1 MGSMLIREWLV
12 RLALGFIML
21 STQLA
26 TAADSPDIVLEL
38 TGQLTGADHQ
48 SYKEVPFNVPAGVKR
63 ITVSVSYDRENRT
76 VVDLGIF
83 DPDRFRGWSGGNK
96 ATFSLA
102 ETDATPS
109 YLPGPLP
116 AGEWTLIL
124 GVPNIRTESVANYR
138 AEIVLEFGTSA
149 NSKGFA
155 PSPLN
160 DNADWY
166 RGELHTHTAHSDGNC
181 LRQSGSNGPCPVY
194 KTVEAAVERGL
205 DFVAVTE
212 HNTLSHH
219 QSLNELQMSF
229 DQTVLMSGR
238 EITTFYGHAN
248 IFGTTE
254 FIDFRVRDSQINP
267 VLQAAAEQ
275 GAFISINHPGL
286 PSGEACMGCGWV
298 PETDFSLID
307 AVEVVNGSVIDS
319 GAGLLKSPLSGIP
332 FWERL
337 LNAGH
342 KVTAIAGSD
351 NHNADLRSDSGRLT
365 TIGEITTV
373 VFANSLSQQNLLEGL
388 RRGRA
393 FIDLEGSAD
402 RFVELRAESKG
413 EHALMG
419 ETLEVS
425 AGGDIRVTVSAQNTP
440 DAIFAL
446 YHNGEPVS
454 AELDYVTNGDL
465 LQTTITLR
473 ATGESEWLRAE
484 VVSIEGKVLLMSN
497 AVYVNFLD

>member
-1 MGSMLIREWLV
+1 MIRDFIA
-12 RLALGFIML
+12 RLALVL
-21 STQLA
+21 VLLNTQLA
-26 TAADSPDIVLEL
+26 IAAESPDTALVL
-38 TGQLTGADHQ
+38 TGQLTGADHE
-48 SYKEVPFNVPAGVKR
+48 SYKEVTFDVPAGVKR
-63 ITVSVSYDRENRT
+63 ITVSVTYDRDNRT

-96 ATFSLA
+96 ATFTLA

-116 AGEWTLIL
+116 AGQWTLIL
-124 GVPNIRTESVANYR
+124 GIPNIRADSVANFR
-138 AEIVLEFGTSA
+138 AEVLLEFGMTA
-149 NSKGFA
+149 GSKGFSA
-155 PSPLN
+155 VPLR
-160 DNADWY
+160 ADAGWY
-166 RGELHTHTAHSDGNC
+166 RGELHTHTAHSDGSC

-219 QSLNELQMSF
+219 QSLNELQMAF

-254 FIDFRVRDSQINP
+254 FIDFRVRDNQINS
-267 VLQAAAEQ
+267 VLQAASAL
-275 GAFISINHPGL
+275 GAFVSINHPGL
-286 PSGEACMGCGWV
+286 PSGEVCMGCGWIA
-298 PETDFSLID
+298 ETDYSLID
-307 AVEVVNGSVIDS
+307 AVEVVNGSVMDS

-332 FWERL
+332 FWENL

-351 NHNADLRSDSGRLT
+351 NHNADLRSDSGRRT
-365 TIGEITTV
+365 AIGEVTTV
-373 VFANSLSQQNLLEGL
+373 IFANSLSQHDLLEGL

-402 RFVELRAESKG
+402 RLLEIRAEADGKS
-413 EHALMG
+413 ALMG
-419 ETLEVS
+419 EMLEVA
-425 AGGDIRVTVSAQNTP
+425 AGGDIRVTISARNTP
-440 DAIFAL
+440 DATVAL
-446 YHNGEPVS
+446 YHNGELVS
-454 AELDYVTNGDL
+454 AEPDYVSTGEL
-465 LQTTITLR
+465 LETTIILQ
-473 ATGESEWLRAE
+473 ASGQSEWLRAE
-484 VVSIEGKVLLMSN
+484 VVSPEGKVLLMSN

>member
-1 MGSMLIREWLV
+1 MTIRQL
-12 RLALGFIML
+12 FILTVLLTVAFMAQL
-21 STQLA
+21 SI
-26 TAADSPDIVLEL
+26 AADNTNSVLVL
-38 TGQLTGADHQ
+38 NGQLTGVDHET
-48 SYKEVPFNVPAGVKR
+48 YKEVPFEVPAGVKR
-63 ITVSVSYDRENRT
+63 ITVSVSYDRDNRT

-124 GVPNIRTESVANYR
+124 GIPNIRADTVANYR
-138 AEIVLEFGTSA
+138 AEVLLEYGIFAS
-149 NSKGFA
+149 SKGFA
-155 PSPLN
+155 PLPLN
-160 DNADWY
+160 ADAGWY
-166 RGELHTHTAHSDGNC
+166 RGELHTHTAHSDGSC

-254 FIDFRVRDSQINP
+254 FIDFRVRDNQINP
-267 VLQAAAEQ
+267 VLHAAAEQ

-286 PSGEACMGCGWV
+286 PSGEACMGCGWIG
-298 PETDFSLID
+298 ETDFSLID

-332 FWERL
+332 FWENL

-351 NHNADLRSDSGRLT
+351 NHNADLRSDSGRHT
-365 TIGEITTV
+365 AIGEVTTV
-373 VFANSLSQQNLLEGL
+373 VFANSLSQHDLLQGL
-388 RRGRA
+388 RNGRA

-402 RFVELRAESKG
+402 RFVEISAEAEGK
-413 EHALMG
+413 HVMMG
-419 ETLEVS
+419 ETLEVA
-425 AGGDIRVTVSAQNTP
+425 AGGDIRVTISAQNSA
-440 DAIFAL
+440 DAIFVL
-446 YHNGEPVS
+446 YHNGEAVS
-454 AELDYVTNGDL
+454 TELDYVRDDDL
-465 LQTTITLR
+465 LETTITLQ
-473 ATGESEWLRAE
+473 ATGQSEWLRAE
-484 VVSIEGKVLLMSN
+484 VVSTEGKVLLMSN

>member
-1 MGSMLIREWLV
+1 MLIREWFV
-12 RLALGFIML
+12 RLALVAVLL

-26 TAADSPDIVLEL
+26 TAVDSPDIVLEL
-38 TGQLTGADHQ
+38 TGQLTGADHE
-48 SYKEVPFNVPAGVKR
+48 SYKEVPFDVPAGVKR

-83 DPDRFRGWSGGNK
+83 DPHRFRGWSGGNK

-124 GVPNIRTESVANYR
+124 GIPNIRADSVANYR
-138 AEIVLEFGTSA
+138 AEVVLEFGATAS
-149 NSKGFA
+149 SKGFA
-155 PSPLN
+155 TSPLN

-166 RGELHTHTAHSDGNC
+166 RGELHTHTAHSDGSC

-219 QSLNELQMSF
+219 QSLNELQLAF

-254 FIDFRVRDSQINP
+254 FIDFRVRDHQINS
-267 VLQAAAEQ
+267 VLQASSQ
-275 GAFISINHPGL
+275 LGAFISINHPGL
-286 PSGEACMGCGWV
+286 PSGEVCMGCGWIA
-298 PETDFSLID
+298 ETDYSLID

-332 FWERL
+332 FWENL
-337 LNAGH
+337 LNSGH

-351 NHNADLRSDSGRLT
+351 NHNADLRSDSGRST
-365 TIGEITTV
+365 AIGEVTTV
-373 VFANSLSQQNLLEGL
+373 VFAHSLSQQHLLEGL
-388 RRGRA
+388 RSGRA

-402 RFVELRAESKG
+402 RFVELRAEAGG

-419 ETLEVS
+419 ETLVVA
-425 AGGDIRVTVSAQNTP
+425 AGDDIRMTVSAQNTP
-440 DAIFAL
+440 DATFAL

-454 AELDYVTNGDL
+454 VEIDYERDGDL
-465 LQTTITLR
+465 LEATITLQ

-484 VVSIEGKVLLMSN
+484 VVSTEGKVLLMSN

>member
-1 MGSMLIREWLV
+1 MLIREWFV
-12 RLALGFIML
+12 RLALALVLL
-21 STQLA
+21 STQMA
-26 TAADSPDIVLEL
+26 TTADSPDIVLEL
-38 TGQLTGADHQ
+38 AGQLTGADHE
-48 SYKEVPFNVPAGVKR
+48 SYKEVPFDVPAGVKR
-63 ITVSVSYDRENRT
+63 ITVNVSYDRENRT

-83 DPDRFRGWSGGNK
+83 DPHRFRGWSGGNK

-102 ETDATPS
+102 ETDATLS

-124 GVPNIRTESVANYR
+124 GIPNIRTDTVANYR
-138 AEIVLEFGTSA
+138 AEVVLEFGMSA

-166 RGELHTHTAHSDGNC
+166 RGELHTHTAHSDGSC

-194 KTVEAAVERGL
+194 KTVEAAVERNL

-219 QSLNELQMSF
+219 QSLNELQMAF

-254 FIDFRVRDSQINP
+254 FIDFRVRDHQINS
-267 VLQAAAEQ
+267 VLQAASQ
-275 GAFISINHPGL
+275 LGAFVSINHPGL
-286 PSGEACMGCGWV
+286 PSGEVCMGCGWIA
-298 PETDFSLID
+298 ETDYSLID

-332 FWERL
+332 FWENL
-337 LNAGH
+337 LNTGH

-351 NHNADLRSDSGRLT
+351 NHNADLRSDSGRRT
-365 TIGEITTV
+365 AIGEVTTV
-373 VFANSLSQQNLLEGL
+373 VFARTLSQQDLLEGL
-388 RRGRA
+388 RSGRA

-402 RFVELRAESKG
+402 RFVELRAEAGG

-419 ETLEVS
+419 ETLVVA
-425 AGGDIRVTVSAQNTP
+425 AGDDIRVTVSAQNTP
-440 DAIFAL
+440 DATFAL
-446 YHNGEPVS
+446 YHNGALVNV
-454 AELDYVTNGDL
+454 ELDYVRDDDL
-465 LQTTITLR
+465 LETTITLQ

-484 VVSIEGKVLLMSN
+484 VVSTQGKVLLMSN

>member
-1 MGSMLIREWLV
+1 MLIREWFV
-12 RLALGFIML
+12 RLALVAVLL

-26 TAADSPDIVLEL
+26 TAADSTNVVLEL
-38 TGQLTGADHQ
+38 TGQITGTDHE
-48 SYKEVPFNVPAGVKR
+48 SYKEVPFDVPAGVKR

-83 DPDRFRGWSGGNK
+83 DPHRFRGWSGGNK
-96 ATFSLA
+96 STFSLA

-116 AGEWTLIL
+116 SGEWTLIL
-124 GVPNIRTESVANYR
+124 GIPNIRADTVANYR
-138 AEIVLEFGTSA
+138 AEVVLEFGSSA
-149 NSKGFA
+149 SNKGFA
-155 PSPLN
+155 TSSLN
-160 DNADWY
+160 DNPNWY
-166 RGELHTHTAHSDGNC
+166 RGELHTHTAHSDGSC

-219 QSLNELQMSF
+219 QSLNELQMAF

-254 FIDFRVRDSQINP
+254 FIDFRVRDNQINS
-267 VLQAAAEQ
+267 VLQAASEL
-275 GAFISINHPGL
+275 GAFVSINHPGL
-286 PSGEACMGCGWV
+286 PSGEVCMGCGWIA
-298 PETDFSLID
+298 ETDYSLID

-319 GAGLLKSPLSGIP
+319 GAGLLKSPLSGIT
-332 FWERL
+332 FWENL
-337 LNAGH
+337 LNTGH

-351 NHNADLRSDSGRLT
+351 NHNADLRSDSGRRT
-365 TIGEITTV
+365 AIGEVTTV
-373 VFANSLSQQNLLEGL
+373 VFARTLSQQDLLEGL
-388 RRGRA
+388 RSGRA

-402 RFVELRAESKG
+402 RFVELRAEAGG

-419 ETLEVS
+419 ETLVVP
-425 AGGDIRVTVSAQNTP
+425 AGNDIRVTVSAQNTP
-440 DAIFAL
+440 DATFAL

-454 AELDYVTNGDL
+454 AELDYVRDDDL
-465 LQTTITLR
+465 LETTITLQ
-473 ATGESEWLRAE
+473 ATGESEWLRVE
-484 VVSIEGKVLLMSN
+484 VVSAEGKVLLMSN

>member
-1 MGSMLIREWLV
+1 MLIREWFV
-12 RLALGFIML
+12 RLALGFVLL

-38 TGQLTGADHQ
+38 TGQLTGVDHE
-48 SYKEVPFNVPAGVKR
+48 SYKEIPFEVPADVKR

-83 DPDRFRGWSGGNK
+83 DPHRFRGWSGGNK

-124 GVPNIRTESVANYR
+124 GIPNIRADTIANYR
-138 AEIVLEFGTSA
+138 AEVVLEFGASA

-166 RGELHTHTAHSDGNC
+166 RGELHTHSAHSDGSC

-219 QSLNELQMSF
+219 QSLNELQMAF

-254 FIDFRVRDSQINP
+254 FIDFRVRDNQINS
-267 VLQAAAEQ
+267 VLQAASEL
-275 GAFISINHPGL
+275 GAFVSINHPGL
-286 PSGEACMGCGWV
+286 PSGEICMGCGWIA
-298 PETDFSLID
+298 ETDYSLID
-307 AVEVVNGSVIDS
+307 AVEIVNGSVIDS
-319 GAGLLKSPLSGIP
+319 AAGLLKSPLSGIP
-332 FWERL
+332 FWENL

-351 NHNADLRSDSGRLT
+351 NHNADLRSDSGRRTAIGELT
-365 TIGEITTV
+365 TVI
-373 VFANSLSQQNLLEGL
+373 FANALSQQDLLEGL
-388 RRGRA
+388 RSGRA

-402 RFVELRAESKG
+402 RLVELRAEAGG

-419 ETLEVS
+419 ETLVVA
-425 AGGDIRVTVSAQNTP
+425 AGREIRVSISA
-440 DAIFAL
+440 
-446 YHNGEPVS
+446 
-454 AELDYVTNGDL
+454 
-465 LQTTITLR
+465 
-473 ATGESEWLRAE
+473 
-484 VVSIEGKVLLMSN
+484 
-497 AVYVNFLD
+497 